1 MLTRR
6 TLRASTAVASVVLG
20 SAIAIGLTACASAEL
35 PLDPS
40 TRPTMAPEQS
50 SAEACAVSQAKVDAL
65 VAEVRKQLA
74 TAGKTVAAGKTPDLS
89 ALVGSLDGSMATI
102 IDEVSNTEVL
112 SALTRMRAEFDGLGE
127 ISPPDSILGMPGYLA
142 ELGTQFGKVTEAGSE
157 LQELCSAG

>member
-20 SAIAIGLTACASAEL
+20 SVIATGLTACASAEL
-35 PLDPS
+35 PLDPA

-65 VAEVRKQLA
+65 EAEVRKQLA
-74 TAGKTVAAGKTPDLS
+74 QAGKSVAAGKTPDLS
-89 ALVGSLDGSMATI
+89 ALVGGLDGTMASI
-102 IDEVSNTEVL
+102 IDEVSNAEVL
-112 SALTRMRAEFDGLGE
+112 AALTRVRTEFDGLGE

-142 ELGTQFGKVTEAGSE
+142 ELGTQFGRVTEAGGE
-157 LQELCSAG
+157 LQRLCEAG